1 MPETEDIDFTPDD
14 LEPDEGEQYVEAT
27 EHEFKGDQN
36 LPEDAEDEVVETV
49 VLPDEE
55 VEA

>member
-14 LEPDEGEQYVEAT
+14 LEPDEGEQYVET
-27 EHEFKGDQN
+27 TGHESKGEQN
-36 LPEDAEDEVVETV
+36 LPEDAEGEVVETV

-55 VEA
+55 VVA

>member
-1 MPETEDIDFTPDD
+1 MPADEIDFTPDD
-14 LEPDEGEQYVEAT
+14 LEPEKGEQYVEAT
-27 EHEFKGDQN
+27 EHEFKGEQN
-36 LPEDAEDEVVETV
+36 LVEGDEVEVVETV